1 MLAFIDE
8 SGDCGLKF
16 DKGSS
21 PYFTVAVV
29 IFSDEFSADAC
40 DRGIDELRRKL
51 SIPQAQEFHFNEC
64 RDSLRVKF
72 FKHVVHERFK
82 YYAFILNKQK
92 LSALKF
98 KDPTEV
104 YQTAAKFVCDNA
116 RQYFTD
122 TKVVIDKTGDREF
135 RRRLERTLKATM
147 TDSDGT
153 CRIRKVCMEHSDSN
167 NLVQLAD
174 MVCGAVA
181 RDFNANKTDS
191 ARIFR
196 NLIKPRE
203 QRVQFWPP
211 K

>member
-21 PYFTVAVV
+21 PYLTVAIV
-29 IFSDEFSADAC
+29 IFSDVFSADAC

-51 SIPQAQEFHFNEC
+51 RIRQGQEFHFNEC
-64 RDSLRVKF
+64 RDSLREKF
-72 FKHVVHERFK
+72 LKHVVHENFK

-92 LSALKF
+92 LSAAKF
-98 KDPTEV
+98 KDPTAV

-116 RQYFTD
+116 RRYFTN

-135 RRRLERTLKATM
+135 KRRLERTLKATM
-147 TDSDGT
+147 TDGDGT
-153 CRIRKVCMEHSDSN
+153 CRIRKVCMEHSHSN

-181 RDFNANKTDS
+181 RDFNADKTPS
-191 ARIFR
+191 AKVFR
-196 NLIKPRE
+196 SLIKARE
-203 QRVQFWPP
+203 QRVQFWP
-211 K
+211 